1 MPTDIKTE
9 SETLVGEASL
19 DISENDFDSAEKKLR
34 AAIALNPAL
43 PDAHRLLGRTLSYGA
58 ASAKDVDAKKKLLAE
73 AEQQVRESIALA
85 DESAVA
91 LHDLG
96 WIYDERGTV
105 DDLKQAVTFYR
116 KALAAFSRTESREND
131 LTAIRYNLACSLT
144 KLGDYAE
151 ATAALTPV
159 FTDPWREDVSEFAD
173 RDPDFEP
180 LRQSEEW
187 GKVFRQLIETG
198 RKRSSD
204 AGRKNSVA

>member
-9 SETLVGEASL
+9 SETLVREASL
-19 DISENDFDSAEKKLR
+19 DLSENDLDSAEKKLR

-43 PDAHRLLGRTLSYGA
+43 PDANRLLGRTLSYAA
-58 ASAKDVDAKKKLLAE
+58 ASAKDVGSKKKLLAE
-73 AEQQVRESIALA
+73 AEQWVKESIALA
-85 DESAVA
+85 EESAVA
-91 LHDLG
+91 LHDLA

-116 KALAAFSRTESREND
+116 KALDDFSRTESREND

-144 KLGDYAE
+144 KLGNYAE

-159 FTDPWREDVSEFAD
+159 FTDPWRQDVSQFAA
-173 RDPDFEP
+173 RDLDFEP
-180 LRQSEEW
+180 LRQSAEW
-187 GKVFRQLIETG
+187 GAIFRQLILTG

-204 AGRKNSVA
+204 GGRKNSVA